1 MRTLAQGQIGSLAT
15 GMRRFLLIGAS
26 LLLLSGTP
34 AHAHADLERAEPPA
48 GGTVRNPPN
57 EVAIWFTQ
65 KLEPAFSAIAVR
77 NAAGQR
83 VDAGRTRVTGNVM
96 RVPLK
101 AIGPGNYQVS
111 WRVLS
116 VDTHRT
122 QGTFR
127 FRVSE

>member
-1 MRTLAQGQIGSLAT
+1 MHH
-15 GMRRFLLIGAS
+15 FLLIGTLS
-26 LLLLSGTP
+26 LLLLGNAP
-34 AHAHADLERAEPPA
+34 ARAHAELERAEPPA
-48 GGTVRNPPN
+48 GSTVRGSPQ

-65 KLEPAFSAIAVR
+65 KLEPAFSSITVR

-83 VDAGRTRVTGNVM
+83 VEAGKTGVSGNVM

-101 AIGPGNYQVS
+101 AIGAGTYRVN

-122 QGTFR
+122 QGTFS
-127 FRVSE
+127 FRVRE

>member
-1 MRTLAQGQIGSLAT
+1 MHH
-15 GMRRFLLIGAS
+15 FLLIGTLS
-26 LLLLSGTP
+26 LMLLLGNAP
-34 AHAHADLERAEPPA
+34 AQGHAELERTVPA
-48 GGTVRNPPN
+48 AGSTVRGSPQ

-65 KLEPAFSAIAVR
+65 KLEPAFSSITVR

-83 VDAGRTRVTGNVM
+83 VEAGKTGVSGNVM

-101 AIGPGNYQVS
+101 AIGAGTYRVN

-122 QGTFR
+122 QGTFS
-127 FRVSE
+127 FRVGD